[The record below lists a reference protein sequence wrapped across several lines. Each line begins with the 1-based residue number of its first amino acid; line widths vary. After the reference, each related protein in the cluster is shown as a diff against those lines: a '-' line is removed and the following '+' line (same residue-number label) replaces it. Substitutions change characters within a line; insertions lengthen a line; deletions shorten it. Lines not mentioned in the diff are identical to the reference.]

1 MNITYIP
8 LNILPINDK
17 LCMVEERQ
25 THLIHELK
33 KWGIETLPVKMRHSR
48 TFSGGPHC
56 VTLDVVRD
64 EK

>member
-1 MNITYIP
+1 MIVGLKIYQ
-8 LNILPINDK
+8 L
-17 LCMVEERQ
+17 MR
-25 THLIHELK
+25 ELK
-33 KWGIETLPVKMRHSR
+33 KWGIESIPTKMRHAR